1 MILLALALQAAAPQ
15 TAVEAER
22 AFNAAAQSKG
32 QWTAFREFAAEEA
45 TMFVPEPV
53 KAQEWLTGRKDPP
66 IAVQWWPAESF
77 VSCDGMVAVNTGPWV
92 RPRASGYFTTVW
104 EREPDGRF
112 KWIYD
117 GGDGL
122 TTPRALPEQPKVV
135 RAACDTRQLVPVT
148 FSPCP
153 PEGGCGAGTSPDNSL
168 IWEWRVDSK
177 GARHFEALL
186 WNGKRYASVITDEVA
201 APQ

>member
-22 AFNAAAQSKG
+22 AFNAAAQAKG

-53 KAQEWLTGRKDPP
+53 KAQEWLKDRKDPP

-77 VSCDGMVAVNTGPWV
+77 VSCDGMAAVNTGPWV

-104 EREPDGRF
+104 VREPDGRF
-112 KWIYD
+112 QWVYD
-117 GGDGL
+117 GGDQL
-122 TTPRALPEQPKVV
+122 TAPRALPKRPKIV
-135 RAACDTRQLVPVT
+135 RAACNTQRIVPLVPT
-148 FSPCP
+148 PCP
-153 PEGGCGAGTSPDNSL
+153 PGERCVSDWSRDQTL
-168 IWEWRVDSK
+168 VWESHFDSK
-177 GARHFEALL
+177 GARHFETRL
-186 WNGKRYASVITDEVA
+186 WNGKRYDIVTSNVFA
-201 APQ
+201 APK